1 MAEREG
7 ELERGQLISFG
18 LQVEHVTVCVC
29 VDISLHNAV
38 KEVSISI
45 VIS

>member
-18 LQVEHVTVCVC
+18 LQVERVCVC